1 MIEIPEE
8 QILKEIRDLLMNE
21 LPKVLLELE
30 EQSEDSIRLPP
41 FRYVGLED
49 SLPVGTG
56 LPNAFVEIEE
66 GEYTEKD
73 RIVKNVIYSL
83 KVMLKLKDLAFLW
96 RYVAGIREVLRQVT
110 KDSWRISF
118 ESFTKEG
125 EIHLQVRF

>member
-41 FRYVGLED
+41 FRYVGVEEV
-49 SLPVGTG
+49 LPVGTG
-56 LPNAFVEIEE
+56 LPYVFVEIEE

-83 KVMLKLKDLAFLW
+83 KVKMKLNDDSFVW
-96 RYVAGIREVLRQVT
+96 RYIVGLREVLRQVT
-110 KDSWRISF
+110 IDSWKISV
-118 ESFTKEG
+118 EGFTKEG